1 MILFDPIGVGLE
13 TWSPGTRMQGI
24 AMRLGTLVIG
34 LEENAVLIDEIGQIF
49 FFGGGGGTFVWQ
61 PRQRQTPRGAPH
73 HLREAHRGGPRRAD
87 LHWTG
92 RQGLRHLQLSLS
104 TDVKLEVCTAPQPPR
119 PTAAAVH
126 SRSQT

>member
-1 MILFDPIGVGLE
+1 
-13 TWSPGTRMQGI
+13 MQGI

-34 LEENAVLIDEIGQIF
+34 LEENAVLIDDIGQIF
-49 FFGGGGGTFVWQ
+49 VFWGGEGLLCRSQGNARLR
-61 PRQRQTPRGAPH
+61 PASLLRGAQ
-73 HLREAHRGGPRRAD
+73 RRAARRAD